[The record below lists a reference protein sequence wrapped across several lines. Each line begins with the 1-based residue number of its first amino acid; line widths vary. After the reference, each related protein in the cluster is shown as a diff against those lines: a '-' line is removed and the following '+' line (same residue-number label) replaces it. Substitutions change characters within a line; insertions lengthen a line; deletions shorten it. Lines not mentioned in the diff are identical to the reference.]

1 MQGLNK
7 QAREIAN
14 HYGLESQMSVAQE
27 ECAEL
32 IQAISKLRRAGKW
45 PQKTPE
51 GREAYTKARYL
62 VSEEMADV
70 INLLMQLTELLGNEA
85 IVTEYLRHKLA
96 RTQRKI
102 KEESYVAESRT

>member
-1 MQGLNK
+1 MNQLSK
-7 QAREIAN
+7 QAEEIADY
-14 HYGLESQMSVAQE
+14 YGLDSQMSVAQE

-45 PQKTPE
+45 PQETPE
-51 GREAYTKARYL
+51 GREAYIKARYL

-70 INLLMQLTELLGNEA
+70 INLLMQLTELLGNET

-102 KEESYVAESRT
+102 KEAQNETA